1 MYDDLRAMLL
11 VPLLLREGDGGGEG
25 NYQHRD
31 TASSEEHGAGSPI
44 SALLLLSL
52 VDVGVCFDAR
62 LQLHEAQLVLAAW
75 GVAAEPVHGLDVEG
89 SQLVRVR
96 VEGVGGV
103 LLQGEVLQE
112 RGEPVVQRGEG
123 EGGFRVDGGR
133 EEGVELGWGEG

>member
-1 MYDDLRAMLL
+1 MLL
-11 VPLLLREGDGGGEG
+11 VLLLLLGGDSGREGD
-25 NYQHRD
+25 YQHRD

-44 SALLLLSL
+44 SARLLLSL

-75 GVAAEPVHGLDVEG
+75 AVAPEPVHGLDVEG

-96 VEGVGGV
+96 VEGVGWV

-112 RGEPVVQRGEG
+112 RGEPVVPRREG
-123 EGGFRVDGGR
+123 EGGF
-133 EEGVELGWGEG
+133 GVG